1 MFGLPMVT
9 FLDHKKEYGE
19 DRWVGIGW
27 LSDMLAVVVFT
38 ASDGDTVRIIPP
50 ARRTDMNRTST
61 QKKSG
66 TDWAKLR
73 RMKDEDI
80 DFSDIPPV
88 DRSMFKKMVIRM
100 PEKKAALS
108 IRLDPGV
115 VAWFRKQGRGY
126 QTRINAVLR
135 SYVEVH
141 SR

>member
-1 MFGLPMVT
+1 
-9 FLDHKKEYGE
+9 
-19 DRWVGIGW
+19 
-27 LSDMLAVVVFT
+27 
-38 ASDGDTVRIIPP
+38 
-50 ARRTDMNRTST
+50 MNKTST

-80 DFSDIPPV
+80 DFSNIPPI

-100 PEKKAALS
+100 PEKKSALS

-141 SR
+141 SH